1 MRSSFSHQELRGFLT
16 EAKRRT
22 YASQGDDASVTPLLP
37 GTRQLEYAAG
47 SWLYRDIYA
56 GMTYFV
62 GQELVYYHHQPVW
75 SMVYSGGIVD
85 TPDSRGTPHTIY
97 PFLQAALRL
106 VSREQP
112 YRGPRDYTEQGY
124 RYTNRVDGSLLDF
137 RGDETITA
145 AGIIVYRLQYSGGI
159 LR

>member
-1 MRSSFSHQELRGFLT
+1 MTSAFSHQDLRAFLT

-22 YASQGDDASVTPLLP
+22 YASQGDDATVAPLLP

-47 SWLYRDIYA
+47 PWLYRDIYA
-56 GMTYFV
+56 GMAYFV

-75 SMVYSGGIVD
+75 SMAYAGGIVNTLD
-85 TPDSRGTPHTIY
+85 PDVAAHTIY

-106 VSREQP
+106 VSIDHP
-112 YRGPRDYTEQGY
+112 YRGPDFYAEHDY
-124 RYTNRVDGSLLDF
+124 RYINRIEGSVADF
-137 RGDETITA
+137 RGDEIIMA
-145 AGIIVYRLQYSGGI
+145 AEAIVYRLQYSGGS